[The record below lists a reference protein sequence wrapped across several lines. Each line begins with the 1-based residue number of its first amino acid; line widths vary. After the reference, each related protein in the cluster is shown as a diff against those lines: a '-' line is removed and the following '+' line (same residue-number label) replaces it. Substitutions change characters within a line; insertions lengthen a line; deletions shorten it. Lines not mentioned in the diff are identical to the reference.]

1 MSKTCKI
8 AGCKLAIIPLIAID
22 EGTRFREDYGSL
34 VELTHS
40 IRTHGIIQPLA
51 VYERPQIEGEEPRQP
66 YVLIAGGRRFR
77 ACQDAEVESVPVRI
91 YTKELSELELRTL
104 ELAEN
109 LYRKDLNWDEAAKL
123 QREIHLLQQQLYG
136 AATPGPSGSNGWS
149 LANTA
154 EMLGVTPSA
163 VSHNIKLAEAAE
175 AIPELTNCKTA
186 SEATKLLNNL
196 KEQEIRKELARRA
209 EARSVGSPFIQQ
221 LNERYIIKDV
231 LEGLRA
237 QADGTFDMA
246 EIDPPYGID
255 LIEVKKENDCLAYNE
270 VPQDKYMP
278 FMADVLRE
286 TYRTLKP
293 NAWLVCWFGPE
304 PWFEAMYQSIITA
317 GFAGH
322 RMCGIWVKPT
332 GQTMQPNLSL
342 ANAYEMFFY
351 ARKGSPVLAKPGRTN
366 VYTHAPVSPDKKTHP
381 TERPLSLMQDV
392 LETFTVE
399 GANIIVPFA
408 GSGATLL
415 AAAMSRRAAFGF
427 DLSEEYRDSYILR
440 AQQLYAGM

>member
-1 MSKTCKI
+1 MTKACKI
-8 AGCKLAIIPLIAID
+8 AGCKLAIVPLILID

-40 IRTHGIIQPLA
+40 IRTHGVIQPLA
-51 VYERPQIEGEEPRQP
+51 VYERPQIEGEAPRQP
-66 YVLIAGGRRFR
+66 YVLVAGGRRYR
-77 ACQDAEVESVPVRI
+77 ACLDAGVEVVPVRI

-109 LYRKDLNWDEAAKL
+109 LYRKDLNWDETAKL
-123 QREIHLLQQQLYG
+123 QREIHLLQQQIHG
-136 AATPGPSGSNGWS
+136 AAAPGPNSAGGWS

-163 VSHNIKLAEAAE
+163 VAQNIKLAEAAE
-175 AIPELTNCKTA
+175 VIPEMANCKNA

-209 EARSVGSPFIQQ
+209 ESRSSNTPFIQQ
-221 LNERYIIKDV
+221 LHDRYIIKDV

-237 QADGTFDMA
+237 QANETFDMA
-246 EIDPPYGID
+246 EIDPPYAID
-255 LIEVKKENDCLAYNE
+255 LVEVKRENDCAAYHE
-270 VPQDKYMP
+270 VPQDRYIS
-278 FMADVLRE
+278 FMSQVLAE
-286 TYRTLKP
+286 TYRVLKP

-304 PWFEAMYQSIITA
+304 PWFEPMYQAILGA

-366 VYTHAPVSPDKKTHP
+366 VYNHAPVSPDKKTHP
-381 TERPLSLMQDV
+381 TERPLELMQDV
-392 LETFTVE
+392 LETFSVE
-399 GANIIVPFA
+399 NSNIIVPFA

-415 AAAMSRRAAFGF
+415 AAALSKRSAFGF
-427 DLSEEYRDSYILR
+427 DLSDEYRDAYVLR
-440 AQQLYAGM
+440 AQQLFSVV